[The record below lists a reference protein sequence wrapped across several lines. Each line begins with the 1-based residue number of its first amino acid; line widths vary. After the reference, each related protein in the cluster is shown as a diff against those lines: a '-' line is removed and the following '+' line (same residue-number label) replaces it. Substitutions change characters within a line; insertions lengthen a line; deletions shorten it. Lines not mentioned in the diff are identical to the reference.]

1 MVTHSDHRGQI
12 MRGGYRQGAG
22 RPPGS
27 SNLRRGTPSGEFSD
41 TAKAY
46 STKAL
51 EALVDIAVNGRSE
64 LARVSA
70 ANSVLDR
77 AFGKVINTPAV
88 SEFQQSSITLRVVEE
103 SEE

>member
-1 MVTHSDHRGQI
+1 
-12 MRGGYRQGAG
+12 MRGGYRPGAG

-27 SNLRRGTPSGEFSD
+27 SNLQGGKRSKEFSE
-41 TAKAY
+41 TAEAY
-46 STKAL
+46 SRQAL

-77 AFGKVINTPAV
+77 AFGKVTHMSTA
-88 SEFQQSSITLRVVEE
+88 SEAPQSTITLRVVEE

>member
-1 MVTHSDHRGQI
+1 
-12 MRGGYRQGAG
+12 MRGGFRQGAG

-27 SNLRRGTPSGEFSD
+27 SNMHKREPLGEFSER
-41 TAKAY
+41 AKAY
-46 STKAL
+46 SGQAL

-77 AFGKVINTPAV
+77 AFGKAISTPTV
-88 SEFQQSSITLRVVEE
+88 SELSHSSITLRVVEE
-103 SEE
+103 PKE

>member
-1 MVTHSDHRGQI
+1 
-12 MRGGYRQGAG
+12 MRGGYRKGAG

-27 SNLRRGTPSGEFSD
+27 SNLNRGVQQGEFSSA
-41 TAKAY
+41 AKKY
-46 STKAL
+46 SQQAL
-51 EALVDIAVNGRSE
+51 ETLVDVAVNGRSE

-77 AFGKVINTPAV
+77 AFGKVIATPTV
-88 SEFQQSSITLRVVEE
+88 SEFHQSSITLRVVEE

>member
-1 MVTHSDHRGQI
+1 
-12 MRGGYRQGAG
+12 MRGGYRKGAG

-27 SNLRRGTPSGEFSD
+27 SNVLRDERPGELSEA
-41 TAKAY
+41 AKAY
-46 STKAL
+46 SRHAL

-77 AFGKVINTPAV
+77 AFGKVINAPTV
-88 SEFQQSSITLRVVEE
+88 SELQHSSITLRVVED

>member
-1 MVTHSDHRGQI
+1 

-27 SNLRRGTPSGEFSD
+27 LNAHRGEHVAEFSE
-41 TAKAY
+41 TAKVY
-46 STKAL
+46 SRQAL

-77 AFGKVINTPAV
+77 AFGKVINTPSV
-88 SEFQQSSITLRVVEE
+88 SERQQSSITLRVVEE

>member
-1 MVTHSDHRGQI
+1 
-12 MRGGYRQGAG
+12 MRGGYRKGAG

-27 SNLRRGTPSGEFSD
+27 SNVRRDERPGEFSEA
-41 TAKAY
+41 AKAY
-46 STKAL
+46 SRHAL
-51 EALVDIAVNGRSE
+51 EALVDLAVNGRSE

-77 AFGKVINTPAV
+77 AFGKVINAPTV
-88 SEFQQSSITLRVVEE
+88 SDLQHSSITLRVVED